1 MGKRASTVVPGRAR
15 GRTLGFLAVLVAAV
29 AVMLGLAT
37 SAGATTIVS
46 TSPNGPY
53 ATGASV
59 TVSGTGVAGHYV
71 AVTECN
77 STLGGLNGTSCN
89 HTGTTPFAGVTIPAS
104 GNWSVTITV
113 RKTFANWNY
122 QLNAA
127 GTGTT
132 TCSGSTVC
140 QIQASEYTSNPP
152 TSAPV
157 GTAAK
162 TITFS

>member
-1 MGKRASTVVPGRAR
+1 MSTAGNTARPRPARRRA
-15 GRTLGFLAVLVAAV
+15 LGFFALFVAAL

-77 STLGGLNGTSCN
+77 STLGGANGTFCN
-89 HTGTTPFAGVTIPAS
+89 HTGSTAFAGVTIPAS

-122 QLNAA
+122 QTNSA

-157 GTAAK
+157 GTAGK
-162 TITFS
+162 TIAFT